1 MPESLDEF
9 ARTDL
14 LLDALAQ
21 RRPVDV
27 EDPDVDVLTSLLED
41 WRDNLRWPPASAL
54 VTPEEAVQALR
65 TGLAERR
72 RGHRGLAVIGSVAAA
87 LIVLSGFGAM
97 VVEARPGGTLY
108 GLHAMFFDEPQ
119 VHGSQEM
126 LAAKA
131 DLAKVQESIDRG
143 QWDQAKNQLT
153 EVSSL
158 VQSIGDPASKQDLT
172 NQLKLLNAKVDARDA
187 NATLPVAPPPAA
199 PPAPAT
205 AIPVPATA
213 IPAAPPSTAIPAAP
227 PGASV
232 APTKAATPAPVSP
245 PSVPP
250 SPGKHHHHGQTP
262 PPVVPLSPNQ

>member
-27 EDPDVDVLTSLLED
+27 EDPDADVVTALLED

-54 VTPEEAVQALR
+54 VTPEEAVDALR
-65 TGLAERR
+65 AGLAERR
-72 RGHRGLAVIGSVAAA
+72 RGHRGLAVVGSVATA
-87 LIVLSGFGAM
+87 LMVLSGLGAM
-97 VVEARPGGTLY
+97 VVEARPGGSLY

-143 QWDQAKNQLT
+143 QWDQAKTQLA

-158 VQSIGDPASKQDLT
+158 VQSVDDPASKQDLT
-172 NQLKLLNAKVDARDA
+172 NQLKLLNAKVDARDP
-187 NATLPVAPPPAA
+187 NAALPVAPPPAA
-199 PPAPAT
+199 PSG
-205 AIPVPATA
+205 PATA
-213 IPAAPPSTAIPAAP
+213 IPAAPPA
-227 PGASV
+227 ASV
-232 APTKAATPAPVSP
+232 APTKAATPAPLSP
-245 PSVPP
+245 PSASP
-250 SPGKHHHHGQTP
+250 SPSVGKHHHHGQTP
-262 PPVVPLSPNQ
+262 PPVAPLSPSQ

>member
-27 EDPDVDVLTSLLED
+27 EDPDVDVMATLLED

-54 VTPEEAVQALR
+54 VTPEEAVNALR
-65 TGLAERR
+65 AGLAERR
-72 RGHRGLAVIGSVAAA
+72 RGHRGLAVVGSVATA

-97 VVEARPGGTLY
+97 VVEAQPGGTLY

-158 VQSIGDPASKQDLT
+158 VQSINDPASKQDLT
-172 NQLKLLNAKVDARDA
+172 NQLKLLNAKVDARDP
-187 NATLPVAPPPAA
+187 NATLTVASPPAA
-199 PPAPAT
+199 PPG
-205 AIPVPATA
+205 PATA
-213 IPAAPPSTAIPAAP
+213 IPAAPPA
-227 PGASV
+227 ASV
-232 APTKAATPAPVSP
+232 APTKAATPAPLSP
-245 PSVPP
+245 PSVSP
-250 SPGKHHHHGQTP
+250 SPGKHHHHGQAP
-262 PPVVPLSPNQ
+262 PPVAPLSPNQ

>member
-14 LLDALAQ
+14 LLDALSQ

-27 EDPDVDVLTSLLED
+27 EDSDVDVLTTLLED

-54 VTPEEAVQALR
+54 VTPEEAVNALR
-65 TGLAERR
+65 AGLAERR
-72 RGHRGLAVIGSVAAA
+72 RGHRGLAVVGSVAAA
-87 LIVLSGFGAM
+87 LIALSGFGAM
-97 VVEARPGGTLY
+97 VVEAQPGGTLY

-119 VHGSQEM
+119 LHGSQEM

-143 QWDQAKNQLT
+143 QWEQAKQQLT

-158 VQSIGDPASKQDLT
+158 VQSINDPASKQDLT
-172 NQLKLLNAKVDARDA
+172 NQLRLLNAKVDARDP

-205 AIPVPATA
+205 AIP
-213 IPAAPPSTAIPAAP
+213 APPPA
-227 PGASV
+227 ASV
-232 APTKAATPAPVSP
+232 APTKAATPAPLSP

-250 SPGKHHHHGQTP
+250 SPSVGKHHHHGKTP
-262 PPVVPLSPNQ
+262 PPVAPLSPNQ

>member
-9 ARTDL
+9 ARTD
-14 LLDALAQ
+14 
-21 RRPVDV
+21 
-27 EDPDVDVLTSLLED
+27 LLED

-54 VTPEEAVQALR
+54 VTPEEAVHALR

-72 RGHRGLAVIGSVAAA
+72 RGSHRGLAVVGSVAAA
-87 LIVLSGFGAM
+87 LMVLSGFGAM

-108 GLHAMFFDEPQ
+108 GLHAMFFDQPQ

-158 VQSIGDPASKQDLT
+158 VQSINDPASKQDLMK
-172 NQLKLLNAKVDARDA
+172 QLKLLNAKVDARDP

-199 PPAPAT
+199 PPG
-205 AIPVPATA
+205 PATA
-213 IPAAPPSTAIPAAP
+213 IPAAPPA
-227 PGASV
+227 ASV
-232 APTKAATPAPVSP
+232 APTKAAPPAPLSP
-245 PSVPP
+245 PSVSP
-250 SPGKHHHHGQTP
+250 SPSVGKHHHHGQMA
-262 PPVVPLSPNQ
+262 PPVAPLSPNQ

>member
-21 RRPVDV
+21 RRPVVDV
-27 EDPDVDVLTSLLED
+27 EDPDVDVLTGLLED

-54 VTPEEAVQALR
+54 VTPEEAVHALR
-65 TGLAERR
+65 AGLAERR
-72 RGHRGLAVIGSVAAA
+72 RGSHRGLAVVGSVAAA
-87 LIVLSGFGAM
+87 LMVLSGFGAM

-158 VQSIGDPASKQDLT
+158 VQSIDDPASKQDLM
-172 NQLKLLNAKVDARDA
+172 NQLKLLNARVDARDP
-187 NATLPVAPPPAA
+187 NATSPVASPPAA
-199 PPAPAT
+199 SPG
-205 AIPVPATA
+205 PATA
-213 IPAAPPSTAIPAAP
+213 IPAAPATTIPAAP
-227 PGASV
+227 PAASV
-232 APTKAATPAPVSP
+232 APSKDATPAPLSP
-245 PSVPP
+245 PSP
-250 SPGKHHHHGQTP
+250 SLGKHHHHGHTP
-262 PPVVPLSPNQ
+262 PPVAPLTPNQ

>member
-1 MPESLDEF
+1 MTVPESLDEF

-27 EDPDVDVLTSLLED
+27 EDPDADVLTGLLED

-54 VTPEEAVQALR
+54 VTPEEAVDALR

-72 RGHRGLAVIGSVAAA
+72 RGRHRGLAVVGSVAAA
-87 LIVLSGFGAM
+87 LILLSGFGAM

-108 GLHAMFFDEPQ
+108 GLHAMFFDQPQ

-158 VQSIGDPASKQDLT
+158 VQSIDDPASKQELM
-172 NQLKLLNAKVDARDA
+172 NQLKLLNAKVDARDP
-187 NATLPVAPPPAA
+187 NATLPVASPPAA
-199 PPAPAT
+199 PPG
-205 AIPVPATA
+205 PATA
-213 IPAAPPSTAIPAAP
+213 IPAAPPA
-227 PGASV
+227 ASV
-232 APTKAATPAPVSP
+232 APSKDATPAPLSP
-245 PSVPP
+245 PP
-250 SPGKHHHHGQTP
+250 SPSVGKHHHHGHTP
-262 PPVVPLSPNQ
+262 PPVAPLAPNQ

>member
-1 MPESLDEF
+1 MTVPDSLDEF

-21 RRPVDV
+21 RRPVSGSQV
-27 EDPDVDVLTSLLED
+27 EDPDDPDFQVLTTLLED

-54 VTPEEAVQALR
+54 VTPEEAVNALR

-72 RGHRGLAVIGSVAAA
+72 RGHRGLAVVGSVAAA
-87 LIVLSGFGAM
+87 LMVLSGFGAM

-108 GLHAMFFDEPQ
+108 GLHAMFFDQPQ
-119 VHGSQEM
+119 VHEKQEM

-158 VQSIGDPASKQDLT
+158 VASIDDPASKQELT
-172 NQLKLLNAKVDARDA
+172 DQLKLLNAKVDARDP

-199 PPAPAT
+199 PVGPASA
-205 AIPVPATA
+205 A
-213 IPAAPPSTAIPAAP
+213 IPAAPPAPLMPPAAP
-227 PGASV
+227 
-232 APTKAATPAPVSP
+232 SP
-245 PSVPP
+245 QPSPSV
-250 SPGKHHHHGQTP
+250 GKHHHHGQTP
-262 PPVVPLSPNQ
+262 PPVAPLIPNQ

>member
-21 RRPVDV
+21 RRPVEV
-27 EDPDVDVLTSLLED
+27 EDPDADVLTILLED

-54 VTPEEAVQALR
+54 VTPEEAVNALR

-72 RGHRGLAVIGSVAAA
+72 RGHRGLTVVGSVAAA
-87 LIVLSGFGAM
+87 LLVTSGFGAM

-108 GLHAMFFDEPQ
+108 GLHAMFFDQPQ
-119 VHGSQEM
+119 VHEKQEM

-158 VQSIGDPASKQDLT
+158 VQSIDDPASKQDLMK
-172 NQLKLLNAKVDARDA
+172 QLKLLNAKVDAHDP
-187 NATLPVAPPPAA
+187 NATLPVASPPAA
-199 PPAPAT
+199 PPG
-205 AIPVPATA
+205 PATA
-213 IPAAPPSTAIPAAP
+213 IPAEPPA
-227 PGASV
+227 ASV
-232 APTKAATPAPVSP
+232 APTKAATTAPLSPAASA
-245 PSVPP
+245 SP
-250 SPGKHHHHGQTP
+250 SPSAGKHHHHHGQTP
-262 PPVVPLSPNQ
+262 PPVVPLTPNQ